1 MKLEIEQLSKIYPN
15 RKQALQDITLTLETG
30 VYALFGENGAGKT
43 TLMKILAGLLR
54 PSQGM
59 IRVDGH
65 VVSPLEE
72 TYRERIG
79 YLPQETPIYGD
90 FTAKQFLTYL
100 AVPVFGQP
108 IVLPVVVIACSIGTI
123 LLFGWGCYKLV
134 SRQSA

>member
-15 RKQALQDITLTLETG
+15 RKQALQEITLTLEAG

-54 PSQGM
+54 PSQGV

-79 YLPQETPIYGD
+79 YLPQERVFAAGD
-90 FTAKQFLTYL
+90 TAL
-100 AVPVFGQP
+100 
-108 IVLPVVVIACSIGTI
+108 
-123 LLFGWGCYKLV
+123 
-134 SRQSA
+134 R